1 MGKGLLDIT
10 FLVLEEAYIY
20 HEFGE
25 TEVGGDWGLGIGDW
39 VFVISRIQI

>member
-10 FLVLEEAYIY
+10 FLVPEEAYIY

-25 TEVGGDWGLGIGDW
+25 NGGGRGLGIGDW